1 MVRLLFTLEILL
13 FLVNAVFSK
22 TAEYLQLI
30 AHL

>member
-13 FLVNAVFSK
+13 FLVNTVFSK